1 MAQTIDSKKQQLTL
15 QDNIVHAV
23 YEQGDSLKMEPATAI
38 IAIIKELQME
48 RSEGAQVGN
57 TVFISHF
64 DADGKFASVNFLTVD
79 TKENVRD
86 AVDQYI
92 QSLRDRKYVYV
103 VFQYPDKDAEELF
116 DVVTKRHIGRMISKE
131 DPGGTYSTHIL
142 MNT

>member
-1 MAQTIDSKKQQLTL
+1 MQPIDSKDTQLTL
-15 QDNIVHAV
+15 QDNIVHAI
-23 YEQGDSLKMEPATAI
+23 YGQGDSLKLDPAVALLTI
-38 IAIIKELQME
+38 VKELQME
-48 RSEGAQVGN
+48 HSEGAQVGN

-86 AVDQYI
+86 AIDQYI

-103 VFQYPDKDAEELF
+103 VFQYPDKEAEDLF
-116 DVVTKRHIGRMISKE
+116 DVVTKRRIGRMISKE
-131 DPGGTYSTHIL
+131 DTGGTYSTHIL